1 MEENRH
7 ELNNFLRKKLNQMDD
22 SSSNWDQPNPEIW
35 QDTKALLRKGKA
47 KIWYLPNKK
56 WAMAASFALL
66 ALVSYACFLQIRVFR
81 LQQLKQEHIVIQD
94 QLKQTKDQLDTALLD
109 LSQVK
114 NELIQIQRM
123 HTNELVVPIES
134 DAEQVPIPPSSTI
147 NPPDIRPIQTS
158 STITSTLHQKI
169 LPIDIKNTLEQESV
183 TTNQLDYFKRISL
196 PPIPTLDWSLL
207 EQDYQPIII
216 NNESNL
222 VQNTIQVKRFNWPDF
237 KIEMMHKRGE
247 HALIRETSINYTDNE
262 DILDIEP
269 LLFNQSSYG
278 LLGSV
283 SISDRLTLNTGLNI
297 GQVGGDWNDDW
308 ELLVGEDDIYEDLNG
323 NELFDIE
330 HIHGSRWNLLYN
342 QFTYQN
348 IGGHDTDEDQ
358 FFLFDLYETYQF
370 KTVQIPVQLEYYYP
384 INNLKLSGL
393 LGYQWN
399 RITLEDYFAEPDLLH
414 FGHDWNLNASELL
427 VEEEEAYMGTSY
439 SNIQVG
445 LGLHI
450 DLTNHWG
457 LSTRLLFENQDVY
470 DTFSLGLATWNQSI
484 QFGLYYTM

>member
-7 ELNNFLRKKLNQMDD
+7 ELNNFLRKKLNQIDD
-22 SSSNWDQPNPEIW
+22 TSSKWDQPNPEIW

-47 KIWYLPNKK
+47 KVWYLPNKK
-56 WAMAASFALL
+56 WAMAASFALF
-66 ALVSYACFLQIRVFR
+66 ALVSYACFLQIRVFN
-81 LQQLKQEHIVIQD
+81 LQQLEQEHFVIQN
-94 QLKQTKDQLDTALLD
+94 QLKQTKEQLDTALID

-114 NELIQIQRM
+114 NELIQIQKVQAEKL
-123 HTNELVVPIES
+123 TVPIES
-134 DAEQVPIPPSSTI
+134 DAEQVPIPPSSNI
-147 NPPDIRPIQTS
+147 NPPEIELIQST
-158 STITSTLHQKI
+158 STITSTSKQKV
-169 LPIDIKNTLEQESV
+169 LPIDIKNTLKQESV
-183 TTNQLDYFKRISL
+183 ITNQINHSKGIVL
-196 PPIPTLDWSLL
+196 PPIPTLDWSLIQ
-207 EQDYQPIII
+207 QDYQPIII
-216 NNESNL
+216 KDEPSL
-222 VQNTIQVKRFNWPDF
+222 VQNIIQVKRFNCPDF
-237 KIEMMHKRGE
+237 KIELIHKRGE
-247 HALIRETSINYTDNE
+247 HELIRETFINYTENE
-262 DILDIEP
+262 DILDIDP
-269 LLFNQSSYG
+269 LLFKQSSYG

-283 SISDRLTLNTGLNI
+283 SISDRLTVNTGINI
-297 GQVGGDWNDDW
+297 GQIGGDWNDDW

-330 HIHGSRWNLLYN
+330 HIHGSRWSLLFN

-399 RITLEDYFAEPDLLH
+399 RITLEDYYAEPDLLH
-414 FGHDWNLNASELL
+414 FGQDWNLNTSELL
-427 VEEEEAYMGTSY
+427 IEEEEAYLGTSY

-450 DLTNHWG
+450 GLTKHWG

-470 DTFSLGLATWNQSI
+470 DTFNLGLDTWNQSI
-484 QFGLYYTM
+484 QFGLYYTL